1 MAVTNAVSA
10 ATIIFTAI
18 SIIFF
23 FIGKPYYAL
32 CIINYALILVSLF
45 GIAARVDHQR

>member
-1 MAVTNAVSA
+1 VSA

-18 SIIFF
+18 STIRFF
-23 FIGKPYYAL
+23 FISKPYYAL

-45 GIAARVDHQR
+45 AIAA